1 MGGIASSGSLLQM
14 HNRRAPA
21 AEMFVREMKFHDLR
35 RLRQQRVNRAPQMA
49 DALPMND
56 PHPENPALLTLREII
71 RDEVFHLVRSERV
84 QVQHAINR
92 KLDRLVVAHRKILT
106 TEGHG
111 GKRIFRFEISNS
123 IYSPVEP

>member
-1 MGGIASSGSLLQM
+1 M

-71 RDEVFHLVRSERV
+71 RDEVFHFVRSEGV
-84 QVQHAINR
+84 QVQHAVYR
-92 KLDRLVVAHRKILT
+92 ELDWLVVAH
-106 TEGHG
+106 G
-111 GKRIFRFEISNS
+111 
-123 IYSPVEP
+123 